1 MAVSST
7 AAIIARI
14 LTEFRLSGPEED
26 DAHNTSAE
34 WPFSELRKAL
44 RRGFDY
50 YENALTR
57 TYLNA
62 LHRYQQIQN
71 RNDAA

>member
-34 WPFSELRKAL
+34 WLFLNYARPSGE
-44 RRGFDY
+44 DSIT
-50 YENALTR
+50 TR
-57 TYLNA
+57 ML
-62 LHRYQQIQN
+62 
-71 RNDAA
+71 